1 MWPIFRQRPAKMANS
16 PLSEINGLYINA
28 AMGLHDDGWS
38 LFEPGGASSS
48 LQRAAMA
55 SNNFTVFSYRHA
67 MAPSEDFFEL
77 LLKNSG
83 TTVTRNQLTETNVAC
98 INNLAAC
105 VPSQLKFEF
114 SKLPGPR
121 EALENAKRALTRD
134 MLGRPSDISEDVWAT
149 YSLEDKK
156 DIVGVTIAFVSPLVR
171 FRWL

>member
-1 MWPIFRQRPAKMANS
+1 MANS

-55 SNNFTVFSYRHA
+55 CNNFTVYSYSHA

-134 MLGRPSDISEDVWAT
+134 MLGRPSDIDEDVWAT
-149 YSLEDKK
+149 YSLDDKK
-156 DIVGVTIAFVSPLVR
+156 DIVGVTIAFVSRFVR